1 MLSTLRLSGTK
12 AWTRRMNRT
21 QDNNL
26 NITTNKQLTQCTQA
40 VVSARLMKLYL
51 YDITNHTHEVY
62 ICRENAYIKTQVGQS
77 TTSAFLVR
85 STSCAVVHWENARQ
99 NKDL

>member
-1 MLSTLRLSGTK
+1 
-12 AWTRRMNRT
+12 
-21 QDNNL
+21 
-26 NITTNKQLTQCTQA
+26 
-40 VVSARLMKLYL
+40 MKLYL

-85 STSCAVVHWENARQ
+85 STSCAVVHLENARQ
-99 NKDL
+99 NKRPLIKKNNVAMSWYNDNGIHMVHQCGFKNTMVIKIWK